1 MGMWVKIA
9 PGIRPDRERV
19 WADCREGGYICVGW
33 DAVGD
38 LRKYGSK
45 DEFLGAFERK
55 YLKKRY
61 NGRLSNTHQKA
72 NELWTLVTL
81 QKGDKVVANNGITE
95 VLAVGTVRRPGY
107 QWKPSR
113 DDYRHTVKVTWDES
127 FGKTISAQ
135 PWNNTV
141 APLSYAQV
149 KEITGTLAPTRK
161 RFWSFDDFE
170 DEQRRVEREVKDRQ
184 GQPEF
189 RKEMLKIYKNR
200 CAISGCDVPEAL
212 QAAHIRPY
220 TGPKS
225 NHPCNGLVLRADLH
239 NLFDQHLLGID
250 PVSRRVFISPRLMA
264 TVYKIFHGKT
274 LMPVQARF
282 GPHTKCLEERYRLYL
297 DENGVGR

>member
-1 MGMWVKIA
+1 MWVKIA
-9 PGIRPDRERV
+9 PGIREDRQRI
-19 WADCREGGYICVGW
+19 WADCRGGGYICVGW

-38 LRKYGSK
+38 LRKYISK
-45 DEFLGAFERK
+45 DEFLRAFEWK
-55 YLKKRY
+55 YLKKWY

-95 VLAVGTVRRPGY
+95 VLAVGTVQKLGY
-107 QWKPSR
+107 QWNPSR
-113 DDYRHTVKVTWDES
+113 DDYRHTVKVSWDES
-127 FGKTISAQ
+127 FGKTVSAQ

-141 APLSYAQV
+141 APLSYTQV
-149 KEITGTLAPTRK
+149 KQITGTLAPTRK
-161 RFWSFDDFE
+161 RFWSIDDLE
-170 DEQRRVEREVKDRQ
+170 DEERRVEREVKDRQ

-189 RKEMLKIYKNR
+189 RKVMLKIYKNR
-200 CAISGCDVPEAL
+200 CAISDCDVPEAL

-250 PVSRRVFISPRLMA
+250 PVSRRVIISPRLKA
-264 TVYKIFHGKT
+264 TAYQIFHGKALT
-274 LMPVQARF
+274 PVQSRF
-282 GPHTKCLEERYRLYL
+282 GPHIKFLEERHRLYL
-297 DENGVGR
+297 DGNGLGQ